1 MVSGS
6 HEGGTFC
13 CMLFSC
19 VQIAVSFATF
29 IFMKDKLVFILEP
42 CAAIRVILMNR
53 LHRTAVC
60 IGFSSVRSLKAAL
73 EFYPQPQI
81 ILLPVSINERLTFL
95 EHTTLVYFEKPF
107 NPDRVVKEVARQ
119 LAVKTA
125 IIKWNRRLL
134 PSELQRGN
142 RAIIQP
148 SSIKWVLESAAA
160 LALLILLSPLL
171 LVISIGILLDS
182 GGPVLYRSRRA
193 GRAYRVF
200 DFYKFRT
207 MSEEHT
213 STAFVKIQEGAGMT
227 AFGRWLRST
236 SLDELPQLW
245 NVVKGDM
252 SIVGNRPLPLYE
264 AELLTTDEW
273 AQRFMAPAGITGLW
287 QVKRRHN
294 PDMTVAERLRLD
306 IAYARRNGF
315 LIDAG
320 ILFQTPRAMWQ
331 KVPAGA
337 EASTPLSLT

>member
-1 MVSGS
+1 M
-6 HEGGTFC
+6 
-13 CMLFSC
+13 
-19 VQIAVSFATF
+19 
-29 IFMKDKLVFILEP
+29 
-42 CAAIRVILMNR
+42 
-53 LHRTAVC
+53 
-60 IGFSSVRSLKAAL
+60 
-73 EFYPQPQI
+73 
-81 ILLPVSINERLTFL
+81 
-95 EHTTLVYFEKPF
+95 
-107 NPDRVVKEVARQ
+107 
-119 LAVKTA
+119 KTA
-125 IIKWNRRLL
+125 IIKKNRHLL
-134 PSELQRGN
+134 PNELQRGN
-142 RAIIQP
+142 RAIIKP
-148 SSIKWVLESAAA
+148 SSIKRILEGAAA
-160 LALLILLSPLL
+160 LVLLVVLSPLL

-273 AQRFMAPAGITGLW
+273 ALRFMAPAGITGLW
-287 QVKRRHN
+287 QVKRHHN
-294 PDMTVAERLRLD
+294 PDMSVTERLRLD
-306 IAYARRNGF
+306 IAYARKNGF
-315 LIDAG
+315 FIDAG

-331 KVPAGA
+331 KGQPGA